1 MSNWQPYNQQLKTSP
16 QHTVRIPQ
24 YMVREFRR
32 QWCGISARSVHFRS
46 ISCDFRRSFCASARS
61 CAEIPEMEMVWNC
74 ARLISFRQA
83 PWTCACFMS
92 IFKSHSPS
100 FTHSLSLSLSI
111 SHSLSLDMLN
121 KFCFHVYAQKSL
133 FIAENCNGFFWT
145 SASSSSPYPLTLEFI
160 ELVPS

>member
-1 MSNWQPYNQQLKTSP
+1 MSNRQPYSQQLKTSP

-46 ISCDFRRSFCASARS
+46 ISCDFRRSLSASARS

-83 PWTCACFMS
+83 PCACACFMS
-92 IFKSHSPS
+92 MFKSHSPS
-100 FTHSLSLSLSI
+100 FKHTLSLSLSI

-121 KFCFHVYAQKSL
+121 NFYFHVYAQNSL
-133 FIAENCNGFFWT
+133 FIGENVNVFFT
-145 SASSSSPYPLTLEFI
+145 T
-160 ELVPS
+160 